1 MILNKW
7 VFINKS
13 IKKSFFQKIY
23 ICFEITYGQVFPKN
37 HFFNKK
43 KQKKTKEKIFL
54 YLSFIMDVITNLLKS
69 WELGLNFK
77 NTKKH

>member
-13 IKKSFFQKIY
+13 IKKSFFQNIY

-43 KQKKTKEKIFL
+43 TKKTKEKIFL

-69 WELGLNFK
+69 GLGLNFK